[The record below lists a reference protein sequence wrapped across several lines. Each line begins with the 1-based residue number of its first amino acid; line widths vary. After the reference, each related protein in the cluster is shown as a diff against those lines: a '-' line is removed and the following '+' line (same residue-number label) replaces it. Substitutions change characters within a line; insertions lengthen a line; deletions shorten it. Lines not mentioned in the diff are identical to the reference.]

1 MKKIIFS
8 IFAIAVSVSLFAQDP
23 SATQITLNSE
33 DGNSNSLTLMEK
45 TTFAPIYDATS
56 TAFTGTLANTHNV
69 NVYATYN
76 TNKIS
81 IYKAKTLINV
91 PMVVVT
97 NADVATKQ
105 HYTLSFTVSKGRIMK
120 LYDVVLDS
128 MIYMNNGTSYAFEVT
143 TANCPSY
150 VANTH
155 TTISDRFIIEPQ
167 FVPSTDPLQVCSD
180 YDAIRIVTNPFTRK
194 VKDYNRFPLI
204 TFACENSDIIS
215 YHCYDPT
222 QDHEDFLKMLEP
234 FGRPVFCTE
243 YMARTRGCT
252 FESTLPLLRE
262 HKVAAFNFGLVNGAT
277 QCHYDWNQLIEG
289 KKIPWPEEP
298 ALWFHDILLPDGTP
312 WDEKETD
319 WLKDFLRC
327 R

>member
-180 YDAIRIVTNPFTRK
+180 YDAIRIVTNPFTTNI
-194 VKDYNRFPLI
+194 VIKDADGKEIINQEPRMTPQKIDMSSFDAGHYFLEI
-204 TFACENSDIIS
+204 GTYTGENAIEFSN
-215 YHCYDPT
+215 
-222 QDHEDFLKMLEP
+222 K
-234 FGRPVFCTE
+234 PV
-243 YMARTRGCT
+243 
-252 FESTLPLLRE
+252 S
-262 HKVAAFNFGLVNGAT
+262 K
-277 QCHYDWNQLIEG
+277 
-289 KKIPWPEEP
+289 
-298 ALWFHDILLPDGTP
+298 
-312 WDEKETD
+312 
-319 WLKDFLRC
+319 
-327 R
+327 